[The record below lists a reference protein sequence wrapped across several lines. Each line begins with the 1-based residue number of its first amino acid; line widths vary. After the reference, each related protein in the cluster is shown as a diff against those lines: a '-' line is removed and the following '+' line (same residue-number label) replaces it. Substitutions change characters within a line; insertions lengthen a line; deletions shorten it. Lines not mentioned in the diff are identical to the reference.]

1 MGVLNVYMLQLQQEP
16 QWWVHDK
23 CLCMCKH
30 NCFCLDTGV
39 KQNLQYFLKA
49 VGVRLQ
55 NKPLCLRPISVC
67 LQSSQSNWSLFV
79 TSSKCPLVFPFALFS
94 FLAFYLLKSPS
105 FKGDTVTTLFFFP
118 VSHSEAVWENMA
130 RMCVK
135 TQRLDVAKICLGN
148 MGHARGAKALR
159 EAEQEPEQEARVA
172 MLAVQLGMLVNR
184 PGTSTPL
191 N

>member
-1 MGVLNVYMLQLQQEP
+1 M
-16 QWWVHDK
+16 
-23 CLCMCKH
+23 
-30 NCFCLDTGV
+30 
-39 KQNLQYFLKA
+39 
-49 VGVRLQ
+49 
-55 NKPLCLRPISVC
+55 
-67 LQSSQSNWSLFV
+67 
-79 TSSKCPLVFPFALFS
+79 VFPFTLS
-94 FLAFYLLKSPS
+94 PFLAFYLLKSPS
-105 FKGDTVTTLFFFP
+105 LKGDAVTTLLFLP
-118 VSHSEAVWENMA
+118 ISHSEAVWENMA

-184 PGTSTPL
+184 PGTSAPL